1 VIFTGYD
8 NGPWYGPDVE
18 WFSLPNDP
26 GGVATVQTI
35 LDTINTPAN

>member
-18 WFSLPNDP
+18 WFAQHNDP
-26 GGVATVQTI
+26 GGVATVQAI